1 MAGQT
6 DQASSEVPVEDPT
19 AVSEQNIAKARKWF
33 SQARVVGETRNY
45 DYAIE
50 CYVGGLELWP
60 EAVEEGHMPLRAIGM
75 ARRQAKGKPAGLRQS
90 FKRSTTGKD
99 PLRNMLNA
107 EFLLAMDPFNL
118 NHMEQMF
125 VNAGKAGLR
134 VTTNWIGNIY
144 FDALL
149 AEKKIAPQRLLR
161 VREIF
166 EQMGDELEASGGGP
180 EAVDAYEKALK
191 ALNILSNM
199 KPDNAEYFNH
209 LTALSGKLTISK
221 GKYNQ
226 EGSTFQES
234 LQDRKAQAELHD
246 RDRMVQDEDRISQLI
261 DSARKDYEANPDVPS
276 KLTVLVDLLIKRERE
291 AEEAEAIELLK
302 TYYERTKNYRFK
314 VRTDEIRMGQ
324 FRRQA
329 RQLGEKLK
337 ANPQDKA
344 LMAEA
349 QKLKLDA
356 LAFEQ
361 NTLKEQVTNYPTD
374 HRIRF
379 RYAQALFKASQFD
392 DAIPEF
398 QQARAD
404 PRNRAA
410 CNLFIGRCFFEKAH
424 YGPAVDTLKDLVSGY
439 QGTGDEISKEVYYWL
454 GRSYE
459 ADGTVKEAMVAY
471 NQIIQWDYNFRD
483 VRDRI
488 EKLRQQ
494 SAG

>member
-1 MAGQT
+1 
-6 DQASSEVPVEDPT
+6 
-19 AVSEQNIAKARKWF
+19 
-33 SQARVVGETRNY
+33 
-45 DYAIE
+45 
-50 CYVGGLELWP
+50 
-60 EAVEEGHMPLRAIGM
+60 
-75 ARRQAKGKPAGLRQS
+75 
-90 FKRSTTGKD
+90 
-99 PLRNMLNA
+99 
-107 EFLLAMDPFNL
+107 
-118 NHMEQMF
+118 
-125 VNAGKAGLR
+125 
-134 VTTNWIGNIY
+134 
-144 FDALL
+144 
-149 AEKKIAPQRLLR
+149 
-161 VREIF
+161 
-166 EQMGDELEASGGGP
+166 
-180 EAVDAYEKALK
+180 
-191 ALNILSNM
+191 
-199 KPDNAEYFNH
+199 
-209 LTALSGKLTISK
+209 
-221 GKYNQ
+221 
-226 EGSTFQES
+226 
-234 LQDRKAQAELHD
+234 
-246 RDRMVQDEDRISQLI
+246 
-261 DSARKDYEANPDVPS
+261 
-276 KLTVLVDLLIKRERE
+276 
-291 AEEAEAIELLK
+291 
-302 TYYERTKNYRFK
+302 
-314 VRTDEIRMGQ
+314 MGQ